1 MAENKL
7 KIQHLRSK
15 ELTVDGKPKLP
26 TELDEGEIAINFANG
41 HETIAIKNDR
51 NQIVKF
57 DNKVDENYEPTQ
69 YNGKF
74 ETLVT
79 ETNHVK
85 AGDTNSKAF
94 KSVENTMSTL
104 VDEVYKNEKAIVTTF
119 GTVGSAT
126 GIVDAEGNISYQT
139 KADAHYIAGAHS
151 VHEATVLLDNSLNG
165 VETTVN
171 EHQNQITAVKATA
184 DQNKTDIGGLAHSIG
199 IEKETE
205 GTYSYPDNIGSNYFE
220 GATSV
225 IQAMTDLDN
234 EIYNVNGNV
243 RKIAR
248 AAGVINAQD
257 VIGYQKETANYIG
270 DATSV
275 HDATVKLDII
285 LKETTN
291 TSDKNFQDIKD
302 LANVAGAVKNGEGA
316 YVYQSNNNTKYIAG
330 AHSVHEATV
339 LLDSSLSRNENN
351 IENLAESTGMKMD
364 ENSHTY
370 KYTQEEPGVLYIGDA
385 VSVHDATVKLDFKL
399 QEIEDTSNDHTQD
412 ISDLANVTGGAVRN
426 SEQRYE
432 YTPEETANYIGDA
445 TSVHDATVKLD
456 NVLGPIDNTVRQ
468 WCPISLN
475 FVEIE
480 GVKWLTF
487 DFNNFIGHTY
497 YWGSLGDETM
507 SPFPLRTTSD
517 WNAIKNIVAPLS
529 SNNEDEES
537 TERTRLLSPS
547 FDIIYHLTH
556 GHARIARAYEY
567 DKLSKFA
574 NKHFSPG
581 FEGSTG
587 TWVCNG
593 VNFVAGI
600 YKTAEVGVR
609 IEVYNKAGIMLNNLS
624 SNEQEGRIM
633 GVLIK

>member
-15 ELTVDGKPKLP
+15 ELLDNGKPKLP
-26 TELDEGEIAINFANG
+26 TDLDEGEIAINFANG
-41 HETIAIKNDR
+41 HETIAIKNDL

-139 KADAHYIAGAHS
+139 KADAHYIASANS

-165 VETTVN
+165 VKT
-171 EHQNQITAVKATA
+171 TA
-184 DQNKTDIGGLAHSIG
+184 DQNKTDIEGLASSIG

-220 GATSV
+220 DATSV
-225 IQAMTDLDN
+225 IQAMTALDN
-234 EIYNVNGNV
+234 EIYNVNGKARN
-243 RKIAR
+243 IAT

-257 VIGYQKETANYIG
+257 VIGYQTKADAHYIAG
-270 DATSV
+270 AHSV
-275 HDATVKLDII
+275 HEATVLLDSK
-285 LKETTN
+285 LKETTL
-291 TSDKNFQDIKD
+291 TSDHNFQDIKD
-302 LANVAGAVKNGEGA
+302 LANVAGAVKNAEGA
-316 YVYQSNNNTKYIAG
+316 YVYQTGNNTKYIAG

-339 LLDSSLSRNENN
+339 LLDSSLSRNEKN
-351 IENLAESTGMKMD
+351 IENLAESTGIKMD

-385 VSVHDATVKLDFKL
+385 VSVHDATVKLD
-399 QEIEDTSNDHTQD
+399 
-412 ISDLANVTGGAVRN
+412 
-426 SEQRYE
+426 
-432 YTPEETANYIGDA
+432 
-445 TSVHDATVKLD
+445 
-456 NVLGPIDNTVRQ
+456 NVLGPINTTVRQ

-487 DFNNFIGHTY
+487 DFNAFIGHTY
-497 YWGSLGDETM
+497 HWGSLGDEEK

-529 SNNEDEES
+529 SKNENEELV
-537 TERTRLLSPS
+537 ERTRLLSPS

-556 GHARIARAYEY
+556 GHARIARADEY
-567 DKLSKFA
+567 DKLSNFA

-581 FEGSTG
+581 LMGSPG
-587 TWVCNG
+587 TWDCNG
-593 VNFVAGI
+593 VKFVAGI

-609 IEVYNKAGIMLNNLS
+609 FEVYNKAGIMLNYLS

>member
-1 MAENKL
+1 MVENKL

-15 ELTVDGKPKLP
+15 ELLVDGKPKLP
-26 TELDEGEIAINFANG
+26 TDLDEGEIAINFATG
-41 HETIAIKNDR
+41 HETIAIKNDS

-74 ETLVT
+74 ETLIT

-126 GIVDAEGNISYQT
+126 GIVDAEGNISYQK

-165 VETTVN
+165 VETKVN

-184 DQNKTDIGGLAHSIG
+184 DQNKTDIGGLASSIG

-205 GTYSYPDNIGSNYFE
+205 GTYSYPNNIGSNYFE

-234 EIYNVNGNV
+234 EIYNVNGKV
-243 RKIAR
+243 RNIAR
-248 AAGVINAQD
+248 AAGVINNQD
-257 VIGYQKETANYIG
+257 VIGYQK
-270 DATSV
+270 
-275 HDATVKLDII
+275 
-285 LKETTN
+285 
-291 TSDKNFQDIKD
+291 
-302 LANVAGAVKNGEGA
+302 
-316 YVYQSNNNTKYIAG
+316 
-330 AHSVHEATV
+330 
-339 LLDSSLSRNENN
+339 
-351 IENLAESTGMKMD
+351 
-364 ENSHTY
+364 
-370 KYTQEEPGVLYIGDA
+370 EPGVLYIGDA

-399 QEIEDTSNDHTQD
+399 QEIEDTSVHNTQD
-412 ISDLANVTGGAVRN
+412 IGDLANVAGGAVRN
-426 SEQRYE
+426 SKQRYE
-432 YTPEETANYIGDA
+432 YTPEETANYIGNA

-475 FVEIE
+475 FVDIE

-487 DFNNFIGHTY
+487 DFNAFIGHTY
-497 YWGSLGDETM
+497 HWGSLGDETM

-529 SNNEDEES
+529 SNNENENE

-556 GHARIARAYEY
+556 GHARIAREYEY
-567 DKLSKFA
+567 RKLDNFA

-581 FEGSTG
+581 LMGSPG
-587 TWVCNG
+587 YWICNG

-600 YKTAEVGVR
+600 YKTAEVGVA
-609 IEVYNKAGIMLNNLS
+609 IEVNNQKGIMLNYLS
-624 SNEQEGRIM
+624 SNNQEGRIM

>member
-15 ELTVDGKPKLP
+15 ELVDGKPKLP

-51 NQIVKF
+51 NQIVKIR
-57 DNKVDENYEPTQ
+57 NIVDEDYEPTQ

-139 KADAHYIAGAHS
+139 KADAHYIAPATS
-151 VHEATVLLDNSLNG
+151 VHKATVLLDNSLNR

-184 DQNKTDIGGLAHSIG
+184 DQNKTDIGGLASSIG

-220 GATSV
+220 DATSV
-225 IQAMTDLDN
+225 IQAMTALDN
-234 EIYNVNGNV
+234 EIYNVNGKARN
-243 RKIAR
+243 IAT
-248 AAGVINAQD
+248 ATGVINDQD
-257 VIGYQKETANYIG
+257 VIGYQKENGVAYIA

-275 HDATVKLDII
+275 HDATVKLAIQ
-285 LKETTN
+285 LQQTTG
-291 TSDKNFQDIKD
+291 TSEQTFQNIKD
-302 LANVAGAVKNGEGA
+302 LAIVVDGAVKNSEGA
-316 YVYQSNNNTKYIAG
+316 YVYPANNNTKYIAG

-351 IENLAESTGMKMD
+351 IEKLAESTGMKMN
-364 ENSHTY
+364 ENNHAY
-370 KYTQEEPGVLYIGDA
+370 EYTPEETTNYIGDA
-385 VSVHDATVKLDFKL
+385 VSVHDATVKLDNKL
-399 QEIEDTSNDHTQD
+399 QEIEDTSNAHTQD
-412 ISDLANVTGGAVRN
+412 ISDLAKVAGGAVRN
-426 SEQRYE
+426 SGRFVYQADNN
-432 YTPEETANYIGDA
+432 TKYIAGA
-445 TSVHDATVKLD
+445 HSVHEATVLLD
-456 NVLGPIDNTVRQ
+456 TALKQ
-468 WCPISLN
+468 LCPINLDY
-475 FVEIE
+475 VEIE

-487 DFNNFIGHTY
+487 DFNAFIGHTY
-497 YWGSLGDETM
+497 HWGSLGDETQ

-517 WNAIKNIVAPLS
+517 WDAIKNIVAPLS
-529 SNNEDEES
+529 SKNENEELV
-537 TERTRLLSPS
+537 ERTRLLSPS

-567 DKLSKFA
+567 AKLNNFA

-581 FEGSTG
+581 LAGSPG

-593 VNFVAGI
+593 VKFVAGI

-609 IEVYNKAGIMLNNLS
+609 FEVYNKAGIMLNYLS

>member
-15 ELTVDGKPKLP
+15 ELLANGKPKLP
-26 TELDEGEIAINFANG
+26 TDLDEGEIAINFANG
-41 HETIAIKNDR
+41 HETIAIKNDL

-74 ETLVT
+74 ETLIT

-85 AGDTNSKAF
+85 PGDTNSKAF

-126 GIVDAEGNISYQT
+126 GIVDAEGNISYQK

-151 VHEATVLLDNSLNG
+151 VHDATVKLDNSLNG
-165 VETTVN
+165 IETTVN

-184 DQNKTDIGGLAHSIG
+184 DQNKTDVR
-199 IEKETE
+199 
-205 GTYSYPDNIGSNYFE
+205 NI
-220 GATSV
+220 AT
-225 IQAMTDLDN
+225 
-234 EIYNVNGNV
+234 
-243 RKIAR
+243 
-248 AAGVINAQD
+248 AAGVINEQN

-275 HDATVKLDII
+275 HDATVKLDNK
-285 LKETTN
+285 LKETTL
-291 TSDKNFQDIKD
+291 TSDQNFQNIKD
-302 LANVAGAVKNGEGA
+302 LALVAGAVKNGEGA
-316 YVYQSNNNTKYIAG
+316 YVYPADNNTKYIAG
-330 AHSVHEATV
+330 VHSVHEATV

-351 IENLAESTGMKMD
+351 IENLAKSTGIKMD

-370 KYTQEEPGVLYIGDA
+370 KYTQEEPGVVYIGDA

-399 QEIEDTSNDHTQD
+399 QEIEDTSNAHTQD

-426 SEQRYE
+426 SGRFVYQADNN
-432 YTPEETANYIGDA
+432 TNYIAGA

-456 NVLGPIDNTVRQ
+456 TALKQV
-468 WCPISLN
+468 CPISLD
-475 FVEIE
+475 FVELNGI
-480 GVKWLTF
+480 KWLTF
-487 DFNNFIGHTY
+487 DFNDFIGHTY
-497 YWGSLGDETM
+497 QWGSLGDETK
-507 SPFPLRTTSD
+507 SPFPSFNIDSD
-517 WNAIKNIVAPLS
+517 TNEPQENPAWTAIKSIVAPLS
-529 SNNEDEES
+529 SNKADEAS
-537 TERTRLLSPS
+537 VERTRLLSPS

-556 GHARIARAYEY
+556 GHARMARELEY
-567 DKLSKFA
+567 KSLNQNNIQQTRRVEIGPVASTKWD
-574 NKHFSPG
+574 FSYKENPNNFITLHAG
-581 FEGSTG
+581 LYKPAEIGAMVTVRDTDNIG
-587 TWVCNG
+587 QENG
-593 VNFVAGI
+593 AI
-600 YKTAEVGVR
+600 
-609 IEVYNKAGIMLNNLS
+609 LNNS
-624 SNEQEGRIM
+624 SFSYEGRIM

>member
-15 ELTVDGKPKLP
+15 ELVDGKPKLP

-41 HETIAIKNDR
+41 HETIAIKNADGE
-51 NQIVKF
+51 IVKF
-57 DNKVDENYEPTQ
+57 DNKVDENYEQTQ

-104 VDEVYKNEKAIVTTF
+104 VNEVYKNEKAIVTTF

-139 KADAHYIAGAHS
+139 KADAHYIAPATS
-151 VHEATVLLDNSLNG
+151 VHEATVLLDNSLNR

-184 DQNKTDIGGLAHSIG
+184 DQNKTDVR
-199 IEKETE
+199 
-205 GTYSYPDNIGSNYFE
+205 NI
-220 GATSV
+220 AT
-225 IQAMTDLDN
+225 
-234 EIYNVNGNV
+234 
-243 RKIAR
+243 
-248 AAGVINAQD
+248 AAGVINEQN

-275 HDATVKLDII
+275 HDATVKLDFK
-285 LKETTN
+285 LKETTLA
-291 TSDKNFQDIKD
+291 SDHNFQNIKD
-302 LANVAGAVKNGEGA
+302 LANVAGAVKNGDGA
-316 YVYQSNNNTKYIAG
+316 YVYQANNNTKYIAG

-351 IENLAESTGMKMD
+351 IENLAKSTGIKMD

-370 KYTQEEPGVLYIGDA
+370 KYTQEEPGVLYIADA
-385 VSVHDATVKLDFKL
+385 TSVHDATVKLDFKL
-399 QEIEDTSNDHTQD
+399 QEIEDTSNAHTQD
-412 ISDLANVTGGAVRN
+412 ISDLANVAGGAVRN
-426 SEQRYE
+426 GGRYE
-432 YTPEETANYIGDA
+432 YTPEETANYIADA

-456 NVLGPIDNTVRQ
+456 NVLGPIDTTVRQ
-468 WCPISLN
+468 WCPISLD
-475 FVEIE
+475 FVELNGI
-480 GVKWLTF
+480 KWLKY
-487 DFNNFIGHTY
+487 DFNDFIGHTY
-497 YWGSLGDETM
+497 QWGSLGDETI
-507 SPFPLRTTSD
+507 SPFPSVNIDAGTDETQQNPA
-517 WNAIKNIVAPLS
+517 WTAIKSIVAPLS
-529 SNNEDEES
+529 SDNENEAS
-537 TERTRLLSPS
+537 AERTRLLSPS

-556 GHARIARAYEY
+556 GHARMARESEY
-567 DKLSKFA
+567 ASLNQDNIQQTIRVEIGPVASTKW
-574 NKHFSPG
+574 NFSYKENPNNFITLHAG
-581 FEGSTG
+581 LYKPAEIGAMVVVSNTDNIG
-587 TWVCNG
+587 QKNG
-593 VNFVAGI
+593 AI
-600 YKTAEVGVR
+600 
-609 IEVYNKAGIMLNNLS
+609 LNNS
-624 SNEQEGRIM
+624 SFSYEGRIM

>member
-15 ELTVDGKPKLP
+15 ELVDGKPKLP

-74 ETLVT
+74 ETLIT

-139 KADAHYIAGAHS
+139 KADAHYIAPATS
-151 VHEATVLLDNSLNG
+151 VHKATVLLDNSLNR

-184 DQNKTDIGGLAHSIG
+184 DQNKTDIGGLASSIG

-205 GTYSYPDNIGSNYFE
+205 GTYSYPNNIGSNYFE

-225 IQAMTDLDN
+225 IRAMTDLDN
-234 EIYNVNGNV
+234 EIYNVNGKV
-243 RKIAR
+243 RKIAT
-248 AAGVINAQD
+248 ATGVINAQD

-275 HDATVKLDII
+275 HDATVKLDIR
-285 LKETTN
+285 LKQTTD
-291 TSDKNFQDIKD
+291 TSNKNFQNIEY
-302 LANVAGAVKNGEGA
+302 LANVAGAVKNVEGT
-316 YVYQSNNNTKYIAG
+316 YIYQSNDNTKYIAG

-339 LLDSSLSRNENN
+339 LLDSSLNRVETTVNEHQNQITAVKATADQNKTDITAINGDILAFSGRVMNIATAAGVINN
-351 IENLAESTGMKMD
+351 GTIGYQKETG
-364 ENSHTY
+364 
-370 KYTQEEPGVLYIGDA
+370 
-385 VSVHDATVKLDFKL
+385 
-399 QEIEDTSNDHTQD
+399 
-412 ISDLANVTGGAVRN
+412 
-426 SEQRYE
+426 
-432 YTPEETANYIGDA
+432 ANYIAGA

-456 NVLGPIDNTVRQ
+456 TALKQV
-468 WCPISLN
+468 CPISLD
-475 FVEIE
+475 FVELNGI
-480 GVKWLTF
+480 KWLTF
-487 DFNNFIGHTY
+487 DFNDFIGHTY
-497 YWGSLGDETM
+497 QWGSLGDETK
-507 SPFPLRTTSD
+507 SPFPSFNIDSD
-517 WNAIKNIVAPLS
+517 TNEPQENPAWTAIKNIVAPLS
-529 SNNEDEES
+529 SNKADEAS
-537 TERTRLLSPS
+537 VERTRLLSPS

-556 GHARIARAYEY
+556 GHARMARELEY
-567 DKLSKFA
+567 KSLNQNNIQQTRRVEIGPVASTKWD
-574 NKHFSPG
+574 FSYKENPNNFITLHAG
-581 FEGSTG
+581 LYKPAEIGAMVTVRDTDNIG
-587 TWVCNG
+587 QENG
-593 VNFVAGI
+593 AI
-600 YKTAEVGVR
+600 
-609 IEVYNKAGIMLNNLS
+609 LNNS
-624 SNEQEGRIM
+624 SFSYEGRIM

>member
-15 ELTVDGKPKLP
+15 ELVDGKPKLP
-26 TELDEGEIAINFANG
+26 TELDEGEIAINFATG
-41 HETIAIKNDR
+41 HETIAIKNDH

-57 DNKVDENYEPTQ
+57 VNKVDENYEPTQ

-85 AGDTNSKAF
+85 AGDTYSKAF

-139 KADAHYIAGAHS
+139 KADAHYIAPATS
-151 VHEATVLLDNSLNG
+151 VHKATVLLDNSLNR

-184 DQNKTDIGGLAHSIG
+184 DQNKTDI
-199 IEKETE
+199 
-205 GTYSYPDNIGSNYFE
+205 
-220 GATSV
+220 ATSNTN
-225 IQAMTDLDN
+225 IKN
-234 EIYNVNGNV
+234 
-243 RKIAR
+243 IAR

-257 VIGYQKETANYIG
+257 VIGYQRETANYIG

-275 HDATVKLDII
+275 HDATVKLDIR
-285 LKETTN
+285 LKETTG
-291 TSDKNFQDIKD
+291 TSNQNFQNIKD
-302 LANVAGAVKNGEGA
+302 LANVAGAVKNGDGA

-351 IENLAESTGMKMD
+351 IEILAESTGMKMD

-370 KYTQEEPGVLYIGDA
+370 KYTQTGTGVAYIGDA
-385 VSVHDATVKLDFKL
+385 VSVDDATVKLDNKL
-399 QEIEDTSNDHTQD
+399 QEIEDTSNAHTQD
-412 ISDLANVTGGAVRN
+412 ISDLAKVAGGAVRN
-426 SEQRYE
+426 SEKRYE
-432 YTPEETANYIGDA
+432 YTPEETANYIADA

-456 NVLGPIDNTVRQ
+456 NVLGPINTTVRQ

-487 DFNNFIGHTY
+487 DFNAFIGHTY
-497 YWGSLGDETM
+497 HWGSLGDETQ
-507 SPFPLRTTSD
+507 SPFPLRNTSD
-517 WNAIKNIVAPLS
+517 WDAIKNIVAPLS
-529 SNNEDEES
+529 SNNENEELV
-537 TERTRLLSPS
+537 ERTRLLSPS

-556 GHARIARAYEY
+556 GHARIARADEY
-567 DKLSKFA
+567 DKLSNFA
-574 NKHFSPG
+574 DKHFSPG
-581 FEGSTG
+581 LMGSPG

-593 VNFVAGI
+593 VKFEAGI

-609 IEVYNKAGIMLNNLS
+609 FEVYNKAGIMLNYLS

>member
-15 ELTVDGKPKLP
+15 ELVAGKPKLP
-26 TELDEGEIAINFANG
+26 TELDEGEIAINFATG
-41 HETIAIKNDR
+41 HETIAIKNDH

-139 KADAHYIAGAHS
+139 KADAHYIAPATS
-151 VHEATVLLDNSLNG
+151 VHKATVLLDNSLNR

-184 DQNKTDIGGLAHSIG
+184 DQNKTDVR
-199 IEKETE
+199 
-205 GTYSYPDNIGSNYFE
+205 NI
-220 GATSV
+220 AT
-225 IQAMTDLDN
+225 
-234 EIYNVNGNV
+234 
-243 RKIAR
+243 
-248 AAGVINAQD
+248 AAGVINEQN

-275 HDATVKLDII
+275 HDATVKLDFK
-285 LKETTN
+285 LKETTLA
-291 TSDKNFQDIKD
+291 SDHNFQNIKE
-302 LANVAGAVKNGEGA
+302 LAGVAGAVKNVDGA
-316 YVYQSNNNTKYIAG
+316 YVYQTDNNTKYIAG
-330 AHSVHEATV
+330 AHNLHEATV
-339 LLDSSLSRNENN
+339 LLDSSLSRNEKN
-351 IENLAESTGMKMD
+351 IENLAESTGIKMD

-370 KYTQEEPGVLYIGDA
+370 KYTQEEPGVLYMGDA
-385 VSVHDATVKLDFKL
+385 TSVHDATVKLDFKL
-399 QEIEDTSNDHTQD
+399 QEIEDTSNAHTQD
-412 ISDLANVTGGAVRN
+412 ISDLANVAGGAVRN
-426 SEQRYE
+426 SEKRYE
-432 YTPEETANYIGDA
+432 YTPEETANYIADA

-456 NVLGPIDNTVRQ
+456 NVLGPINTTVRQ

-487 DFNNFIGHTY
+487 DFNAFIGHTY
-497 YWGSLGDETM
+497 HWGSLGDETQ
-507 SPFPLRTTSD
+507 SPFPLRDTSD
-517 WNAIKNIVAPLS
+517 WDPIKNIVAPLS
-529 SNNEDEES
+529 SNNENENE

-567 DKLSKFA
+567 AKLNNFA
-574 NKHFSPG
+574 NKNFSPG
-581 FEGSTG
+581 LAGSPG

-593 VNFVAGI
+593 VKFVAGI

-609 IEVYNKAGIMLNNLS
+609 FEVYNKAGIMLNYLS